1 MPSRSDDAILE
12 AATRVF
18 ETAAFLNLYPNDA
31 EEELPA
37 PDCAASMTF
46 YGAARGR
53 VTLRV
58 NQEILVSVVEN
69 LLGESCEGEEAEGRK
84 GDALKELLNM
94 LCGNILTEYFGTEPI
109 FDLSPPEL
117 VDNTTSKVSPQHVHS
132 LVLNVENTLA
142 EVLFEVQ
149 NQANS

>member
-1 MPSRSDDAILE
+1 MPNNADQAILE

-18 ETAAFLNLYPNDA
+18 ETSAFLNMYPSDTS
-31 EEELPA
+31 EEIPA

-69 LLGESCEGEEAEGRK
+69 LLGESCEGPEAEARK

-117 VDNTTSKVSPQHVHS
+117 VDNATSTVSSQQVQS

-149 NQANS
+149 NQVNA

>member
-1 MPSRSDDAILE
+1 MPNDTDQAILE

-18 ETAAFLNLYPNDA
+18 ETAAFLNLYPTDS
-31 EEELPA
+31 EEEIPA

-46 YGAARGR
+46 HGAARGR

-58 NQEILVSVVEN
+58 NHEILESVVEN
-69 LLGESCEGEEAEGRK
+69 LLGEACEGPDADGRK

-94 LCGNILTEYFGTEPI
+94 LCGNILTEYYGTEPI

-117 VDNTTSKVSPQHVHS
+117 IDDASSKVSSQQVHS

-142 EVLFEVQ
+142 EVLFEAQ
-149 NQANS
+149 NRANS